1 MSYGL
6 LNTLY
11 YTVAV
16 SLAWVATGGGQSLR
30 MSNELKVAA
39 SWTAAAKR
47 FLKVRTVDRLASAD
61 RKISDPGY
69 VLCLW
74 AGYPFGVPAGV
85 REVIGRLTP
94 EYPAILFCT
103 GLRDRVRG

>member
-1 MSYGL
+1 MLVINLLQVTGPGGLVSYGL

-47 FLKVRTVDRLASAD
+47 FLKVRAVDRLASAV
-61 RKISDPGY
+61 RQISDPGY
-69 VLCLW
+69 GCGLD
-74 AGYPFGVPAGV
+74 
-85 REVIGRLTP
+85 TP
-94 EYPAILFCT
+94 CVYRTPCE
-103 GLRDRVRG
+103 R